1 LLPLLIAHVNLLY
14 YYLVSIDHLK
24 LTADYNVK
32 PIDLNFKPS
41 FILSIAIFLMSVM
54 SSWIVYVVNLSLSIQ
69 CFSLLLIWIAAIY
82 AIIKDGLLL
91 FPWSLAKLHVNAK
104 NQLNVIRKDGQVLSD
119 LSLKDDSVVTPLL
132 TIVHFRPK
140 NTTWATR
147 LFNQR
152 FIILADSVDAE
163 AFRQLRV
170 WLLWGEN
177 RK

>member
-1 LLPLLIAHVNLLY
+1 
-14 YYLVSIDHLK
+14 
-24 LTADYNVK
+24 
-32 PIDLNFKPS
+32 
-41 FILSIAIFLMSVM
+41 MSVM

-140 NTTWATR
+140 NTTWAKR

-152 FIILADSVDAE
+152 F
-163 AFRQLRV
+163 FNF
-170 WLLWGEN
+170 G
-177 RK
+177 